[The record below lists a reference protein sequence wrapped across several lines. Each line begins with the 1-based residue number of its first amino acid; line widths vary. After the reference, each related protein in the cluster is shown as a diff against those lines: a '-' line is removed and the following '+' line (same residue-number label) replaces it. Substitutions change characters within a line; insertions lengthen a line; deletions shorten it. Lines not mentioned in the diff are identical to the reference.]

1 MVQGE
6 KYEKSRALCH
16 KMFSDIEES
25 GCSKAEGFVSGMA
38 ILAILA
44 ILARRMNME
53 TRTFK
58 DYLQDM
64 LITYQERVDED
75 KERREY
81 EEKRK

>member
-25 GCSKAEGFVSGMA
+25 GCSEEEGFASGMA
-38 ILAILA
+38 ILGT
-44 ILARRMNME
+44 LARRMNME

-58 DYLQDM
+58 DHLQDT